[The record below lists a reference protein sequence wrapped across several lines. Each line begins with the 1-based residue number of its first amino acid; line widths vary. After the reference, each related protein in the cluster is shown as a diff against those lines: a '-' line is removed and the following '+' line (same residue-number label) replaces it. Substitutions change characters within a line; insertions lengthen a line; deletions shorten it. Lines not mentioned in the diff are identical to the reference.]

1 MMNQLIIEIIRRL
14 IYNNYVTLQHVIYC
28 ISLGDIIHLQ
38 DQSCIN
44 VRNIYNN

>member
-28 ISLGDIIHLQ
+28 ISLRDIIQLQ